1 MRTLLQAGAVYSLA
15 SERPGGELATTDP
28 IAEFMDDLAARG
40 NDPSLANATG
50 TVRFDVVDGKR
61 TERWLVTVTKGA
73 LDVSRRNARA
83 DAVVRGPRPIFER
96 LVRGK
101 ANATAAFLRGALT
114 LEGDLGLLVL
124 VQRLFPRE
132 KGAQAK
138 GRAAGWAA
146 RQR

>member
-1 MRTLLQAGAVYSLA
+1 
-15 SERPGGELATTDP
+15 
-28 IAEFMDDLAARG
+28 MDDLAARG
-40 NDPSLANATG
+40 DDPSLANASG

-61 TERWLVTVTKGA
+61 TERWFVTVTKGA
-73 LDVSRRNARA
+73 LEVSRRNIRA
-83 DAVVRGPRPIFER
+83 DAVVHGPRPLFER
-96 LVRGK
+96 LVSGK

-124 VQRLFPRE
+124 VQRLFPRQ
-132 KGAQAK
+132 KGATK